1 MKKCVLFLCEHNSC
15 RSQMAEAFL
24 RKYAGDRFEV
34 FSAGLRPTEIH
45 PLTYRVMNEVG
56 IDLSGQHAKGVRQFF
71 RNCPLSHAI
80 IVCRIQE
87 QDCPTIFP
95 GVLQTLH
102 WSFENPAEATGS
114 EEERL
119 EVFRTVRDH
128 IDKRIQLWLEEEA
141 ES

>member
-1 MKKCVLFLCEHNSC
+1 
-15 RSQMAEAFL
+15 MAEVFL
-24 RKYAGDRFEV
+24 RKHAGDRFEV
-34 FSAGLRPTEIH
+34 FSAGLTPTDIH

-71 RNCPLSHAI
+71 RSCPLSHAI
-80 IVCRIQE
+80 IVCRIKE
-87 QDCPTIFP
+87 QDCPRIFP

-102 WSFENPAEATGS
+102 WPFENPAEATGS

-128 IDKRIQLWLEEEA
+128 IDKRIQLWLDEEA

>member
-34 FSAGLRPTEIH
+34 LSAGLRPTEIH
-45 PLTYRVMNEVG
+45 PLTYRVMSEVG

-71 RNCPLSHAI
+71 RHRPLSHAI
-80 IVCRIQE
+80 IVCRIKE
-87 QDCPTIFP
+87 QDCPRIFP

-102 WSFENPAEATGS
+102 WPFENPAEATGS

-119 EVFRTVRDH
+119 KVFRTVRGH
-128 IDKRIQLWLEEEA
+128 IDKRIQLWLDEEA